1 MFTYHTFRATGRYK
15 YRLCLTW
22 ILHDKEKVHT
32 TTMQASRSCA
42 TMMLI
47 SLCAV
52 ALLLL
57 PPASAELDKWPAD
70 SPAEAPVQGT
80 EAQGKADDGIIA
92 AVPPPAGMQR
102 LRPHHHAPLGPEAR
116 RGLVHEVR
124 CGPRVLMRQGFPWPS
139 RSSRCLGGA
148 GRAPSVPC
156 MEPGAQGR
164 RAVCL
169 KLRWSSRH
177 HRSSCTTLVILPRIK
192 TFLNRMD

>member
-32 TTMQASRSCA
+32 TTMQASRSCT

-102 LRPHHHAPLGPEAR
+102 LRPHHHAPLGPEACP
-116 RGLVHEVR
+116 RGSLR
-124 CGPRVLMRQGFPWPS
+124 PA
-139 RSSRCLGGA
+139 RSLYGTRST
-148 GRAPSVPC
+148 RAPC
-156 MEPGAQGR
+156 R
-164 RAVCL
+164 
-169 KLRWSSRH
+169 
-177 HRSSCTTLVILPRIK
+177 LPE
-192 TFLNRMD
+192 TPVE

>member
-22 ILHDKEKVHT
+22 ILHDKEKVHN

-80 EAQGKADDGIIA
+80 EAQGKADDGGGA
-92 AVPPPAGMQR
+92 AGGRDAKAQAAPPRPARPGGEAGACPR
-102 LRPHHHAPLGPEAR
+102 GSLRPAR
-116 RGLVHEVR
+116 SLYGT
-124 CGPRVLMRQGFPWPS
+124 
-139 RSSRCLGGA
+139 RST
-148 GRAPSVPC
+148 RAPC
-156 MEPGAQGR
+156 R
-164 RAVCL
+164 
-169 KLRWSSRH
+169 
-177 HRSSCTTLVILPRIK
+177 LPE
-192 TFLNRMD
+192 TPVE